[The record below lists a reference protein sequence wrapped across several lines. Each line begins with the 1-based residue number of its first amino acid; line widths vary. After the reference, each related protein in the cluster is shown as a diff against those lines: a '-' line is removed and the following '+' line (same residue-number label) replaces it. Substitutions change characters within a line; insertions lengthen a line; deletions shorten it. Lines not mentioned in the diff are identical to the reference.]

1 MFTGT
6 ISKSEMTDQFSF
18 PERAA
23 DTSTAARIFLTAA
36 RTKASRMSH
45 RSRRQFRDDE
55 TDIAGPVFWIGG
67 TLVAIVAIIAI
78 GLLATGCRHSLVQ
91 ASPQSASAIT
101 TPVAAVRTSA
111 AKTVTAVE
119 AVVPVTTTAG
129 RPVAEQ
135 AVRLARETV
144 QAADRAV
151 ASSEEFA
158 STLAKLDSQNAM
170 KIESAQKKARDAG
183 KERDDAVTK
192 YDEAW
197 FGGQTHRWMWRI
209 GAMIGIGIA
218 LQIFA
223 PALGLLGPI
232 GSIVGKLV
240 SLLGHALT
248 GFVSVAFG
256 LVDAIIAKIDTWAKR
271 RAAK

>member
-1 MFTGT
+1 
-6 ISKSEMTDQFSF
+6 
-18 PERAA
+18 
-23 DTSTAARIFLTAA
+23 
-36 RTKASRMSH
+36 MSH

-55 TDIAGPVFWIGG
+55 TDIAGQAFWVGV
-67 TLVAIVAIIAI
+67 TIVILAFVVI
-78 GLLATGCRHSLVQ
+78 GLLATGCRQSLVQ

-119 AVVPVTTTAG
+119 AVVPVTTPAG

-135 AVRLARETV
+135 AVRSARETV

-158 STLAKLDSQNAM
+158 AMLAKLDSQNAT
-170 KIESAQKKARDAG
+170 KIEAAQKKARDAEN
-183 KERDDAVTK
+183 ERDRAIAK
-192 YDEAW
+192 YNEAW

-209 GAMIGIGIA
+209 GALIGLGVA

-223 PALGLLGPI
+223 PAMGLMGPI
-232 GSIVGKLV
+232 GAIVGKLV

-248 GFVSVAFG
+248 GFVSIAFG
-256 LVDAIIAKIDTWAKR
+256 WVDAAISRVNAWAMAR

>member
-1 MFTGT
+1 
-6 ISKSEMTDQFSF
+6 
-18 PERAA
+18 
-23 DTSTAARIFLTAA
+23 
-36 RTKASRMSH
+36 MSH

-55 TDIAGPVFWIGG
+55 VDIAGQAF
-67 TLVAIVAIIAI
+67 LVGVTIAILAFVVI

-119 AVVPVTTTAG
+119 AVVPVTTPAG

-135 AVRLARETV
+135 AVRSARETV
-144 QAADRAV
+144 QAAVRAV

-158 STLAKLDSQNAM
+158 ATLVKLDLQNATTI
-170 KIESAQKKARDAG
+170 KAAQTKAKDAE

-209 GAMIGIGIA
+209 GVMIGLGVA

-223 PALGLLGPI
+223 PALSLLGPI
-232 GSIVGKLV
+232 GSIAGKLM
-240 SLLGHALT
+240 SLFGHALT
-248 GFVSVAFG
+248 GFVSVLFG
-256 LVDAIIAKIDTWAKR
+256 WVDALIARVNAWAQ
-271 RAAK
+271 AKAKL